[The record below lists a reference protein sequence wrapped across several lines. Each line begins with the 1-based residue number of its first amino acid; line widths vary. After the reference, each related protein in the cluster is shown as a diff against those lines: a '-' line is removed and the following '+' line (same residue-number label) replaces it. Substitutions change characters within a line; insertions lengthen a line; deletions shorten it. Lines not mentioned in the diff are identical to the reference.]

1 MIIALREGRGLL
13 TQKNSLR
20 NVNTKTSLHRKQM
33 QTKKCPRRWECKGE
47 ISSSL
52 PVSPR
57 LADDA
62 IHMEEG
68 LERPHCSPM
77 ERGLAGQRGSGVM
90 GKHLHYFHYFLMAN
104 PEPLLRP
111 PSVREERQAFF
122 LLPFLQ
128 C

>member
-1 MIIALREGRGLL
+1 M
-13 TQKNSLR
+13 S
-20 NVNTKTSLHRKQM
+20 
-33 QTKKCPRRWECKGE
+33 QTLECKGE

-122 LLPFLQ
+122 PLHFLQ